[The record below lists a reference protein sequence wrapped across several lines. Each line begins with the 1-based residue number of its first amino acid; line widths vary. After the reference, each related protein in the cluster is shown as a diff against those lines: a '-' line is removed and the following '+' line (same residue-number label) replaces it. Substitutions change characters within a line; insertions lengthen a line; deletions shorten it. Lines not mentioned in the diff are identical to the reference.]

1 MTSILKTDEIQSQ
14 NGGAVVKMQTLKH
27 PSASGNNLELGSDG
41 SATIANGTLSA
52 GTLGSSVVV
61 PASVGSSMVL
71 IKKVDISGTPL
82 SVIFDN
88 SDSDVTFDTT
98 YDNYV
103 FYLSNIVPTTDAVG
117 LVTKLRTN
125 GSDITSTILGGAS
138 VFYDH
143 VSLGGGATTFDYGS
157 NGFYLPSVSNTAS
170 KGGISATITLYKPA
184 DSTITTSSTID
195 WIYYRSNAYV
205 YTGSGGSRVQAQTL
219 INGIQFYWES
229 SSTFKN
235 VGSIAMYGIKN
246 A

>member
-1 MTSILKTDEIQSQ
+1 MSSDLKVTNI
-14 NGGAVVKMQTLKH
+14 KH
-27 PSASGNNLELGSDG
+27 ADSLSNNLVLGSDG
-41 SATIANGTLSA
+41 SATATLSS
-52 GTLGSSVVV
+52 TSVV

-71 IKKVDISGTPL
+71 IKKVDISGTPS

-103 FYLSNIVPTTDAVG
+103 FYLSNIIPTTNAVG

-229 SSTFKN
+229 SSTFKD